1 MGDSAVNDARERVL
15 AAAARVDDAR
25 RDPGTAPE
33 AMDEALR
40 LLWVAVI
47 VWGHTPDAVRTI
59 EGE

>member
-40 LLWVAVI
+40 SLYAAV
-47 VWGHTPDAVRTI
+47 VRWAHTVDAVRTI